1 MVIFGVLWRKCNT
14 NSQILGVSM
23 NNIDS
28 NSRHGIQ
35 TIFQRFESDFNLK
48 KYFNISFSIF
58 NNFDMLI
65 LKIKFY
71 FNIFLNKKYFKK
83 YHVLEHL

>member
-1 MVIFGVLWRKCNT
+1 
-14 NSQILGVSM
+14 M

-48 KYFNISFSIF
+48 KYFNISFNIF

-71 FNIFLNKKYFKK
+71 FNIFLN
-83 YHVLEHL
+83 